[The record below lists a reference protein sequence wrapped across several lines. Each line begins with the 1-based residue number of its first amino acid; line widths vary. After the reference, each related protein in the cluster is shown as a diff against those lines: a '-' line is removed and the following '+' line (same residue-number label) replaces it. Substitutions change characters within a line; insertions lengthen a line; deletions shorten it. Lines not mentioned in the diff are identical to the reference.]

1 MDRRIVISGVLSFL
15 LVGGAVSLK
24 LAAQE
29 TAAHKKKRGDFK
41 RRFEEHQRGVDRRV
55 DVKPKKNGD
64 GIKSGLVVAFGH
76 VINPPYKIDFTNDRL
91 LVNDVVVR
99 PSPTL
104 QREYNKANKS
114 TSSDEAAHAKKIS
127 SLMKRAQEIFRE
139 KANSVAK
146 VELDKQVLD
155 YVRGQDVV
163 SDAKWISSDQM
174 QVSVRSIDRSTIS
187 LVIPFSK
194 DEPIRKSDEE
204 IKMRA
209 GKSQEK
215 SRLALEG
222 RLKRDECVLF
232 TSDGGEMSC
241 GGVRG
246 HKEFKKRISLI
257 MADSK
262 LSQEDKISKLRES
275 FGGDLV
281 PALDISTNYLAS
293 EWIDEQR

>member
-1 MDRRIVISGVLSFL
+1 M
-15 LVGGAVSLK
+15 
-24 LAAQE
+24 
-29 TAAHKKKRGDFK
+29 
-41 RRFEEHQRGVDRRV
+41 
-55 DVKPKKNGD
+55 
-64 GIKSGLVVAFGH
+64 
-76 VINPPYKIDFTNDRL
+76 
-91 LVNDVVVR
+91 
-99 PSPTL
+99 
-104 QREYNKANKS
+104 
-114 TSSDEAAHAKKIS
+114 
-127 SLMKRAQEIFRE
+127 
-139 KANSVAK
+139 
-146 VELDKQVLD
+146 
-155 YVRGQDVV
+155 
-163 SDAKWISSDQM
+163 
-174 QVSVRSIDRSTIS
+174 RSIDRSTFG
-187 LVIPFSK
+187 LVIPFCK
-194 DEPIRKSDEE
+194 DKSIRKSDEE
-204 IKMRA
+204 TKMLA

-215 SRLALEG
+215 SRLSLEG